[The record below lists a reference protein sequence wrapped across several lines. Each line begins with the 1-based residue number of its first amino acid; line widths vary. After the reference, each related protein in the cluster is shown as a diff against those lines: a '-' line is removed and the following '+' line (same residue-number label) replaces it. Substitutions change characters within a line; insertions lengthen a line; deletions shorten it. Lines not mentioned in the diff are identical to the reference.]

1 MHPMAP
7 IVLAAVAASVLVL
20 FLRARID
27 DKRFRHRRDEME
39 AIRVRHMNERDQRR
53 RRFEMAVRTRERK
66 RGGQPRTPR
75 RVSVHPDTPDM
86 ADPTLTANDWK
97 VFLTGAETM
106 AQPEPPAAAGRDA

>member
-1 MHPMAP
+1 MHPTAP
-7 IVLAAVAASVLVL
+7 IVLAAVVASVLVL

-66 RGGQPRTPR
+66 RGGQRHTSR
-75 RVSVHPDTPDM
+75 RATVPPNTPDTT
-86 ADPTLTANDWK
+86 DPTLAANDWK
-97 VFLTGAETM
+97 AFLTGA
-106 AQPEPPAAAGRDA
+106 D